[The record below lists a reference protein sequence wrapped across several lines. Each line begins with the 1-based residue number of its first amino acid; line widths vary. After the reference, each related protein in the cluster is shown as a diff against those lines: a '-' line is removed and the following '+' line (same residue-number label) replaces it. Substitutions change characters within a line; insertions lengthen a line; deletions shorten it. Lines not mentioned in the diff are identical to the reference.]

1 MEIWKDITEY
11 EGLYQV
17 SNTGKVKSLERC
29 VLNKHGKWQTYPE
42 RLLKFD
48 INIDSNT
55 SYCRVTLCKLHKT
68 KRYLVHRL
76 VAEMFI
82 PNPLNKEY
90 VNHINNDGTDNQ
102 VSNIEWCT
110 HSENMLHAQKQG
122 RLFKTQSNA
131 GVRSGELAYER
142 VKNNV
147 EKAYLVKFNSWKVIS
162 NELTKRASK
171 YYVLCECV
179 CGITQQIEFSRLLRK
194 EASSCRRCAKNPEV
208 QDIV

>member
-17 SNTGKVKSLERC
+17 SNSGKVKSLERR
-29 VLNKHGKWQTYPE
+29 VLNKHNKWQTYPE

-76 VAEMFI
+76 VAKMFI
-82 PNPLNKEY
+82 PNPLSKEH
-90 VNHINNDGTDNQ
+90 VNHIDNDGTNNQ

-122 RLFKTQSNA
+122 RLFKTQSMA
-131 GVRSGELAYER
+131 GIRSGELAYER
-142 VKNNV
+142 VKNNA
-147 EKAYLVKFNSWKVIS
+147 EKAYLVKFNHWKVIS

-171 YYVLCECV
+171 YYVLCECE

-194 EASSCRRCAKNPEV
+194 EVSSCRRCAKNPEV